1 MKVPSMDIDYSF
13 MSLASTL
20 KMPTES
26 TSENREGEAFG
37 STVTHLTTIE
47 RSNLHIKGFS
57 NYEIEEVIKKLQERS
72 VSISYGTILRDL
84 QQTSDSL
91 KEDLW
96 TEVKNAL
103 GRTAGVL
110 SKSELLASLVERAN
124 YFNEYVLQKATNHH
138 YASFWPQ
145 KKSIV
150 SLVGTWPERYSSEV
164 SAIKKMWPELTIN
177 GDIKVDFSST
187 NSFFCRNNYR
197 EGADRQVL
205 SYPTF
210 FKLIK
215 DIWFNAF
222 ECGDTECLNRVTHLM
237 IAFIQR
243 ISDNDF
249 DHEGSTREKR
259 HESVIRDQFEWGLT
273 AVSDIGALA
282 FLLVTHP
289 RMWTQ
294 KKEIVLQEMIN
305 RALESKVEQ
314 LAGYYCEWLES
325 CVAHKD
331 NEEDVAKD
339 SQQIARKVASQTVF
353 SVAGAIHHLD
363 AIAAYIEEYSYKGL
377 SDKKSRQISN
387 GRYCDETTH
396 QVLHPVFPPDHTEG
410 DVVERI
416 VNGLNKVFT
425 TPDYQYLFGGTPEY
439 KRLQIRKKWQRV
451 IASVRK
457 INWDKNN
464 AVARK
469 TIDATLARARSV
481 RVIQQRLRHMAD
493 HYLSILAEQEKNRQ
507 SLVKQHFYQPGLV
520 PQIDPD
526 DQSVFYP
533 ASYYLLRKKAYSNLK
548 QYKHSVESVI
558 GTTIPFCATRAQIDQ
573 VLSCFN
579 QLPIEESRYW
589 RMSCEYAKSTVIPEL
604 IQDLSLSEAVR
615 NHQDPQERQQKLIT
629 CKCMTCTICNVDTY
643 LCQCASGIGRK
654 LAEKVSIYKRKALYN
669 SVEKCVSKYIQSTF
683 CREIFDRHIPHEG
696 KVQGQL
702 TELPEENLLSF
713 GRLKSLKRAYPEE
726 YQEETCNDTIHY
738 IGDVFVNDAEDGST
752 DGSECSY
759 RSVCSYGSWRSREYS
774 DNSECSDNSDWSEGY
789 EKSHSSDFDTS
800 RLNAHLSSGG
810 ELCRKRHVLRPS
822 IMAARITL
830 KIVSRVQHKLRKN
843 WGKVGGMWKPEGE
856 GENAVRHFYQSVGMP
871 KSVVNG
877 KNVAKWFAG
886 HPPCKKKAVELLEKY
901 PKISHLVDKET
912 LEYRPRSFRKIRCEV
927 VYHDLDKFQ
936 NHLSKLGFNVR
947 SPRLPLFKSDHGLY
961 LHKTFCLC
969 CRINFGQ
976 PAELKQ
982 HLKIHQEKMEAIFAQ
997 IENSPPPVREGSAL
1011 FVPDSDDN
1019 ARAELPSGLHQQ
1031 DANAQLEEQ
1040 FTDLAV

>member
-1 MKVPSMDIDYSF
+1 MDIDYSF

-57 NYEIEEVIKKLQERS
+57 NCEIEEVIKKLQERS
-72 VSISYGTILRDL
+72 VSISYGTVLRDL

-110 SKSELLASLVERAN
+110 SKSELLESLIERAK
-124 YFNEYVLQKATNHH
+124 YHSEYVLRKATDDH
-138 YASFWPQ
+138 YAGFWPQ

-150 SLVGTWPERYSSEV
+150 SLVGKWPERYSSEV
-164 SAIKKMWPELTIN
+164 AAIIKMWPELTIY
-177 GDIKVDFSST
+177 GDIKVDLSST
-187 NSFFCRNNYR
+187 NSSFCRNSYYEGSDR
-197 EGADRQVL
+197 EVL
-205 SYPTF
+205 SYPAF

-215 DIWFNAF
+215 DIWFKAF
-222 ECGDTECLNRVTHLM
+222 ECGDTGCLNRVTHFM
-237 IAFIQR
+237 IVFIQV
-243 ISDNDF
+243 ISDNDY
-249 DHEGSTREKR
+249 DYKGSTREKR
-259 HESVIRDQFEWGLT
+259 HASVIRDQFEWGLT

-305 RALESKVEQ
+305 RALESKVVQ

-325 CVAHKD
+325 CAAHKD
-331 NEEDVAKD
+331 NEDNVAKD

-353 SVAGAIHHLD
+353 SVAGAMHHLE

-377 SDKKSRQISN
+377 SNKKSRQISN
-387 GRYCDETTH
+387 GKYCDETTH
-396 QVLHPVFPPDHTEG
+396 QILHPVFPPDHTEG
-410 DVVERI
+410 DVIERI

-425 TPDYQYLFGGTPEY
+425 TPDYQYLFSGTPEY
-439 KRLQIRKKWQRV
+439 KNLQNRKKWQKV

-457 INWDKNN
+457 SNWDRKN

-469 TIDATLARARSV
+469 TIDAILEKARSV
-481 RVIQQRLRHMAD
+481 RVIEQRLRHMAD
-493 HYLSILAEQEKNRQ
+493 QYLSIIAEQKKNRQ
-507 SLVKQHFYQPGLV
+507 SLVKQKFYQPGLV

-533 ASYYLLRKKAYSNLK
+533 ASYYLLRKKACSNLK
-548 QYKHSVESVI
+548 QYKHGVESVI
-558 GTTIPFCATRAQIDQ
+558 GTMIPFCATRAQIDQ
-573 VLSCFN
+573 VLNCFH
-579 QLPIEESRYW
+579 QLPVEESRYW

-604 IQDLSLSEAVR
+604 VQDLSLSEAVK
-615 NHQDPQERQQKLIT
+615 NHQDAHERQQKLIT
-629 CKCMTCTICNVDTY
+629 CKCLTCTICNVDTY

-654 LAEKVSIYKRKALYN
+654 LSAKVSNYKSKALYN
-669 SVEKCVSKYIQSTF
+669 SVEKCVNEYIKSTF
-683 CREIFDRHIPHEG
+683 CQEVFDRHIPHEG
-696 KVQGQL
+696 KMQGQL
-702 TELPEENLLSF
+702 TELPEESEVSI
-713 GRLKSLKRAYPEE
+713 GRSNSLKRAFSEE
-726 YQEETCNDTIHY
+726 YQGDACDDTMDY
-738 IGDVFVNDAEDGST
+738 IDDVFVNDVEDGST

-759 RSVCSYGSWRSREYS
+759 RSACSYGSLRSH
-774 DNSECSDNSDWSEGY
+774 NSECSDSSDWSQGSGQ
-789 EKSHSSDFDTS
+789 SHSSDYDTS
-800 RLNAHLSSGG
+800 RLNAHLSFGG
-810 ELCRKRHVLRPS
+810 ELCRKRHVLRPH
-822 IMAARITL
+822 IMASRVTM
-830 KIVSRVQHKLRKN
+830 KIVSRVQYKLRKN
-843 WGKVGGMWKPEGE
+843 RSTVGGMWKAEGE
-856 GENAVRHFYQSVGMP
+856 GANAVRHLYQSVGMP
-871 KSVVNG
+871 KCVVNSQ
-877 KNVAKWFAG
+877 NVAKWFAG

-936 NHLSKLGFNVR
+936 NHLSKLGFNVK
-947 SPRLPLFKSDHGLY
+947 SPRLPLHKLDRGLY

-982 HLKIHQEKMEAIFAQ
+982 HLKIHQEKMEAIFTQ

-1011 FVPDSDDN
+1011 FVPDSDNN
-1019 ARAELPSGLHQQ
+1019 ARAELLSGLHQQ
-1031 DANAQLEEQ
+1031 DVNAQLEEL

>member
-1 MKVPSMDIDYSF
+1 MDIDYSF
-13 MSLASTL
+13 MSLSSTL

-26 TSENREGEAFG
+26 TSESREGEAFG

-57 NYEIEEVIKKLQERS
+57 NCEIEEVIKRLRERS
-72 VSISYGTILRDL
+72 VAISYGTILRDL

-96 TEVKNAL
+96 AAVKNAL

-110 SKSELLASLVERAN
+110 SKSELLESLVERAK
-124 YFNEYVLQKATNHH
+124 FHSKYVLQKATDDH
-138 YASFWPQ
+138 YAGFWPQ

-150 SLVGTWPERYSSEV
+150 SLVGKWPEHYSSEV
-164 SAIKKMWPELTIN
+164 AAIIKMWPVLTVY
-177 GDIKVDFSST
+177 GDINVDFSST
-187 NSFFCRNNYR
+187 NRFFCCNKYH
-197 EGADRQVL
+197 EDPGRQVL

-222 ECGDTECLNRVTHLM
+222 ECGDTGCLNRVTHFM
-237 IAFIQR
+237 IVFIQL
-243 ISDNDF
+243 ISDNDYH
-249 DHEGSTREKR
+249 HEGSTREKR

-273 AVSDIGALA
+273 AVRDIGALA

-325 CVAHKD
+325 CAAHKN

-339 SQQIARKVASQTVF
+339 SRQIARKVASQTVF
-353 SVAGAIHHLD
+353 SVAGAMHHLD
-363 AIAAYIEEYSYKGL
+363 AIAVYIEEYSYKNL
-377 SDKKSRQISN
+377 SDNKSRQISR
-387 GRYCDETTH
+387 GMYCDETTH
-396 QVLHPVFPPDHTEG
+396 QILHPVFPPDHTEG
-410 DVVERI
+410 EVVERI

-425 TPDYQYLFGGTPEY
+425 TPDYQYLFGSTSEY
-439 KRLQIRKKWQRV
+439 KRLQNRKKWQRV
-451 IASVRK
+451 IGSVRK
-457 INWDKNN
+457 INWDRKN

-481 RVIQQRLRHMAD
+481 RVIEQRLRHMVD
-493 HYLSILAEQEKNRQ
+493 QCLSNIAEQKKNRQ

-533 ASYYLLRKKAYSNLK
+533 ASYYLLRKKAYSKLK
-548 QYKHSVESVI
+548 QYKHGVESVI

-573 VLSCFN
+573 VLSCFQ

-604 IQDLSLSEAVR
+604 IKDLSLSEAVR
-615 NHQDPQERQQKLIT
+615 NHQDPQERQQKFIT
-629 CKCMTCTICNVDTY
+629 CKCLTCTICNVDTY
-643 LCQCASGIGRK
+643 LCQCASSIGRK
-654 LAEKVSIYKRKALYN
+654 LSEKISIYKRKALYN
-669 SVEKCVSKYIQSTF
+669 SVEKCVNKYIQSTF
-683 CREIFDRHIPHEG
+683 CQEIFDRHIPHEG
-696 KVQGQL
+696 KIQDQL
-702 TELPEENLLSF
+702 TELPEESVVSI
-713 GRLKSLKRAYPEE
+713 GRSNSLKRAFPEE
-726 YQEETCNDTIHY
+726 YQEETCNDTVHD
-738 IGDVFVNDAEDGST
+738 IGDVFVNDAEDSST
-752 DGSECSY
+752 DSSGCSY
-759 RSVCSYGSWRSREYS
+759 PSVCSYGSWRS

-789 EKSHSSDFDTS
+789 GKSHSSDFDTS

-810 ELCRKRHVLRPS
+810 ELCRKRHVLRPP
-822 IMAARITL
+822 IMASRITL
-830 KIVSRVQHKLRKN
+830 KIVSHVQYKLRKN
-843 WGKVGGMWKPEGE
+843 WGKVGRMWQAEGE

-871 KSVVNG
+871 KSVVNS

-886 HPPCKKKAVELLEKY
+886 HPPCKKKAVELLDKY

-912 LEYRPRSFRKIRCEV
+912 LEYRPRSFRKIRCEA

-947 SPRLPLFKSDHGLY
+947 SPRLPLHKSDHGLY

-982 HLKIHQEKMEAIFAQ
+982 HLKIHQQKMEAIFAQ

-1011 FVPDSDDN
+1011 FVPDSDNN

-1031 DANAQLEEQ
+1031 DVNAQLEEL

>member
-1 MKVPSMDIDYSF
+1 MDIDYSF

-20 KMPTES
+20 KMPAEF

-57 NYEIEEVIKKLQERS
+57 NCEIAEVIKKLQERS
-72 VSISYGTILRDL
+72 VSISYETILNDL
-84 QQTSDSL
+84 QQTSTSL

-96 TEVKNAL
+96 TDVKNAL

-110 SKSELLASLVERAN
+110 SKSELLASLVERAR
-124 YFNEYVLQKATNHH
+124 YHSEYVLEKATDHH
-138 YASFWPQ
+138 YAGLWPQ

-150 SLVGTWPERYSSEV
+150 SLVGKWPERNSTEV
-164 SAIKKMWPELTIN
+164 AAIIKMWPVLTIY
-177 GDIKVDFSST
+177 GDIEVDFSST
-187 NSFFCRNNYR
+187 NSSFCCNHYR
-197 EGADRQVL
+197 GDSGRQVL

-222 ECGDTECLNRVTHLM
+222 ECGDTGCLNRVTHFM
-237 IAFIQR
+237 IVFIQL
-243 ISDNDF
+243 ISDNDY
-249 DHEGSTREKR
+249 DHEGSTRESR
-259 HESVIRDQFEWGLT
+259 HASVIRDQFEWGLP

-294 KKEIVLQEMIN
+294 KKGIVLQEMIN

-325 CVAHKD
+325 CAAHKD
-331 NEEDVAKD
+331 NEEGVAKD
-339 SQQIARKVASQTVF
+339 IQQIARKIASQTVF
-353 SVAGAIHHLD
+353 YVAGAMHHLD
-363 AIAAYIEEYSYKGL
+363 AVAEYIEEYSYKGL
-377 SDKKSRQISN
+377 SKKKSRQISN
-387 GRYCDETTH
+387 GQYCDETTH
-396 QVLHPVFPPDHTEG
+396 QILHPVFPPGHSEG

-425 TPDYQYLFGGTPEY
+425 TPDYQYLFSGTPEY
-439 KRLQIRKKWQRV
+439 KRLQSSKKWQRV

-457 INWDKNN
+457 SNWDKKN
-464 AVARK
+464 AAARK
-469 TIDATLARARSV
+469 TIDATLEKARSV
-481 RVIQQRLRHMAD
+481 RVIEQRLRHMAD
-493 HYLSILAEQEKNRQ
+493 HYLSIIAEQKKNRQ
-507 SLVKQHFYQPGLV
+507 SLVKQKFYQPGFV

-533 ASYYLLRKKAYSNLK
+533 ASYYLLRKQAYSNLK
-548 QYKHSVESVI
+548 QYKHGVESVI

-573 VLSCFN
+573 VLSCFH

-589 RMSCEYAKSTVIPEL
+589 RMSCEYGKSTVIPEL
-604 IQDLSLSEAVR
+604 IKDLSLSEAVR
-615 NHQDPQERQQKLIT
+615 NHQDPQERQQKFIT
-629 CKCMTCTICNVDTY
+629 CKCLTCTICNVDTY
-643 LCQCASGIGRK
+643 LCRCASGIGRK
-654 LAEKVSIYKRKALYN
+654 LSAKVSIYKRKALYN
-669 SVEKCVSKYIQSTF
+669 SVEKCVNKYIQSTF
-683 CREIFDRHIPHEG
+683 CREIFDRHVPPEAKI
-696 KVQGQL
+696 QGQL
-702 TELPEENLLSF
+702 AELPEESVASM
-713 GRLKSLKRAYPEE
+713 GRSNSLKGVFPEE
-726 YQEETCNDTIHY
+726 HQEVTCDDATDY
-738 IGDVFVNDAEDGST
+738 IDDVLENNVDDDSS

-759 RSVCSYGSWRSREYS
+759 RSASSYGSLRSH
-774 DNSECSDNSDWSEGY
+774 NSVCSDNSDWSEGSG
-789 EKSHSSDFDTS
+789 KSHSSDYDTS
-800 RLNAHLSSGG
+800 RLNAHLSFGG
-810 ELCRKRHVLRPS
+810 ELCRKRHVLRPAVMTS
-822 IMAARITL
+822 RVTL
-830 KIVSRVQHKLRKN
+830 KIFSRVQYKLRKN
-843 WGKVGGMWKPEGE
+843 WVKTGEMWKAEGE

-871 KSVVNG
+871 KCVVNS

-901 PKISHLVDKET
+901 PKISHLIDKET

-936 NHLSKLGFNVR
+936 GHLSKLGFNVK
-947 SPRLPLFKSDHGLY
+947 SPRLPLHKSDHGLY

-982 HLKIHQEKMEAIFAQ
+982 HLKSHQEKMEATFAQ

-1011 FVPDSDDN
+1011 FVPDLDDN

-1031 DANAQLEEQ
+1031 DVNVQLEEL